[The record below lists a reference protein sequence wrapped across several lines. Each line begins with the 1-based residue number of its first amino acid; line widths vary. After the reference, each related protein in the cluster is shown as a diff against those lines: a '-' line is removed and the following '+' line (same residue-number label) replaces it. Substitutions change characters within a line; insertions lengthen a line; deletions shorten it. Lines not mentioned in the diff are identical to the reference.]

1 MKKIIVYDDYN
12 NVIPPP
18 EKQNVIGTVRQTFSR
33 SALRAS
39 WKIIEIYEEDS

>member
-18 EKQNVIGTVRQTFSR
+18 PRKTRCHRDGSPDFQP
-33 SALRAS
+33 LRI
-39 WKIIEIYEEDS
+39 KGELENN